1 MSQSNPPV
9 SVFVVAGN
17 EELNIEACLRSVHGW
32 SDDIHVV
39 DSDSTD
45 KTVELSRR
53 FTANVVNHTYV
64 DHASQLMWAFDNL
77 PFKHEWVLFLDADNV
92 VSDLLKQKIAKSL
105 ASDDGTVSG
114 YYCIHTEFF
123 RDKPVWGM
131 KKWWARLVR
140 RTRCRIDNSELVD
153 YGIKIDGDVGYI
165 HAAIYENNRKEND
178 IDFWIDKHQR
188 FARRMAAE
196 EVLRKHGLIA
206 WGVAPRLFGTSDQ
219 RRVWLKKRWLHMP
232 LFIRPII
239 YWVYRY
245 FLRGAVFQGRHGFT
259 FTVFQALWFRLLC
272 DMKVQEF
279 QQQLLAGTLSLDDL
293 WSQFGSK
300 SPKGDIVGKRDS
312 TTGKT

>member
-9 SVFVVAGN
+9 SVFVVTGN
-17 EELNIEACLRSVHGW
+17 EELNVEACLRSVHGW

-45 KTVELSRR
+45 TTVEIARR
-53 FTANVVNHTYV
+53 FAGNVVNHTYI
-64 DHASQLMWAFDNL
+64 DHASQLIWAFENL

-92 VSDLLKQKIAKSL
+92 VSDLLKHKIADAL
-105 ASDDGTVSG
+105 AADDGTVNG

-140 RTRCRIDNSELVD
+140 RAHCRIDNSELVD
-153 YGIKIDGDVGYI
+153 YGIHIDGKVGYI
-165 HAAIYENNRKEND
+165 HAPIYENNRKEND
-178 IDFWIDKHQR
+178 IDFWVDKHQR

-196 EVLRKHGLIA
+196 EVLRRHGLIT
-206 WGVAPRLFGTSDQ
+206 WGVEPRLFGTSDQ
-219 RRVWLKKRWLHMP
+219 RRVWLKNRWLHMP
-232 LFIRPII
+232 LFIRPVI
-239 YWVYRY
+239 YWAYRY

-293 WSQFGSK
+293 WSQFGAK
-300 SPKGDIVGKRDS
+300 SSQGDIVGKRDT